1 MPSLP
6 ELIPQEEGD
15 EDDDSDDEIRV
26 GNIIKDY
33 KCPITTILLVD
44 PVTKWV
50 CELKDYSP
58 EEIKNRKREKDQK
71 SFWESCSLR
80 HATPPSKPRSRKLIL
95 VSLFLSH
102 LSTIPPPPTWL
113 FQLLFSLPPSAVRIA
128 NIPIRKRPSLT
139 WSIQRKRDVQCLVAW
154 KKSRN
159 PPSRRTSRWTSRS
172 NNTREEWRQR
182 KKVGELPRTLVL
194 PSLIEGR

>member
-80 HATPPSKPRSRKLIL
+80 HATPPSKTRSRNWFW
-95 VSLFLSH
+95 SFLFLSH
-102 LSTIPPPPTWL
+102 LSTIPPQLGSSNFSFLPLQYELQTFLFESGHHWPDQFKGKEMSSLWLHERSHEILHQGEQVVEQAGPTT
-113 FQLLFSLPPSAVRIA
+113 QEK
-128 NIPIRKRPSLT
+128 NGGKGRK
-139 WSIQRKRDVQCLVAW
+139 
-154 KKSRN
+154 
-159 PPSRRTSRWTSRS
+159 
-172 NNTREEWRQR
+172 
-182 KKVGELPRTLVL
+182 
-194 PSLIEGR
+194 